1 MSFLGCTCCSCPFAI
16 KIAQGLK
23 DALVDYWDA
32 KHMPPCLHCVIVAL
46 LPLNNSLPAGIGPE
60 GPKMLG
66 GGIAL
71 SSPKTLAVFPG
82 RNVSPV
88 GTKNFEPVITLMRVK
103 STNSPKWVTGIGG
116 I

>member
-1 MSFLGCTCCSCPFAI
+1 MRTF
-16 KIAQGLK
+16 
-23 DALVDYWDA
+23 
-32 KHMPPCLHCVIVAL
+32 CLA
-46 LPLNNSLPAGIGPE
+46 AGIGPE

-71 SSPKTLAVFPG
+71 SSLKTLAVFPG

-88 GTKNFEPVITLMRVK
+88 GTKNFKPVITLVRMK
-103 STNSPKWVTGIGG
+103 STNSPRWVTGTDG